1 MVGSNEELEFHMSRL
16 EVLHPQG
23 NDFDPFLYAFV
34 GKDQNGAAVTVV
46 SALARLG
53 LDPWEEAAR
62 LADSGQDAAR
72 RRLGAMLAGFKDVP
86 ALDADHGAVASKLA
100 VLLPTP
106 LTHRVS
112 GLTVPVMPYWPP
124 GAFRRVLFVVFFLLV
139 LARVYVLAGSG

>member
-1 MVGSNEELEFHMSRL
+1 MSRL
-16 EVLHPQG
+16 EVLHPEG

-62 LADSGQDAAR
+62 LANSGQEAAR
-72 RRLGAMLAGFKDVP
+72 GRLGAILSGFKDVP
-86 ALDADHGAVASKLA
+86 ALGLDHGAVAAKLA
-100 VLLPTP
+100 GLLPVP

-112 GLTVPVMPYWPP
+112 GVTVPVMPNWPP
-124 GAFRRVLFVVFFLLV
+124 GSFRRVLFVVFFLLV